1 MAGSKMSRTVSWPA
15 QRRAELCPGQLKD
28 EQKCAISVCTV
39 RPRWMN
45 THTHKRTHA
54 CQHACSRAC
63 TQACTLTNTY
73 LYNSLAFLHEPMSA
87 SGQTNGHAHT
97 CAHMLAKTKA
107 HMGRD
112 MHTPLHMHSIDS
124 HDSFALASASN
135 TCAMHLSVG
144 NSII

>member
-1 MAGSKMSRTVSWPA
+1 M
-15 QRRAELCPGQLKD
+15 D
-28 EQKCAISVCTV
+28 EH
-39 RPRWMN
+39 
-45 THTHKRTHA
+45 THTQKDSRVSA
-54 CQHACSRAC
+54 CVLARVH
-63 TQACTLTNTY
+63 TGVHTNKHIFIH
-73 LYNSLAFLHEPMSA
+73 NSLAFLHEPMSA